1 MGRDNRLSRVVL
13 SRYCISIYTY
23 STDIRLRDE
32 EDEMPA
38 GECGVRGTCSLIFA
52 YAIGTVQATRL
63 AMRSNGAFFVIVT
76 LAELWHFA
84 HNLHIH
90 VFFVSIGLQFIL
102 QTLTYS
108 FLSRTTHRSTSRR
121 SAPPLIPRASL
132 GLPRN
137 QLPHQPAPLAYPR
150 RPLIRWRSSRQR
162 RRRGGEVNPF
172 RRASSLTQKRAPAQ
186 Q

>member
-1 MGRDNRLSRVVL
+1 MRGKRDMLVDLRIRDRNGAGNEACNEVEWRLFRDCHIGRIMAFR
-13 SRYCISIYTY
+13 TY
-23 STDIRLRDE
+23 S
-32 EDEMPA
+32 P
-38 GECGVRGTCSLIFA
+38 CSCF
-52 YAIGTVQATRL
+52 
-63 AMRSNGAFFVIVT
+63 
-76 LAELWHFA
+76 
-84 HNLHIH
+84 
-90 VFFVSIGLQFIL
+90 FFVSIGLQFNL

-172 RRASSLTQKRAPAQ
+172 RHASSLTQKRAPAQ